1 MNLRMGISRA
11 NIQRNVEESEQA
23 SNFQTQTTSKCSER
37 PYRCQGAF
45 PSQKAPQLSSAL
57 RATPEDR
64 RTRKPSFPTAT
75 FHHHRCIP
83 PATRAS
89 LTVTEFAGS
98 SPPLDVVHGS
108 RPVSVLRDSSS
119 RTVTVLGVQ
128 AATEIAS
135 PTQVQ
140 KAAKFYSSVFQDLIA
155 ERFLNPFLVDTKA
168 LCDWVL
174 QGQRENH
181 RLEQTHPLPD
191 READPL
197 PEIVAKKKGYFNP
210 PPPPDREDNRSSCLP
225 YRSHVV
231 ATDREDYCLC
241 RRRSRLHPL
250 ISALFPTDLTPSPQT
265 EKTTVSVTA
274 AAISTPSSPPPSLQ
288 ISRRHPLTTFK
299 LRITG
304 F

>member
-1 MNLRMGISRA
+1 MKLRPIFEGEIEG
-11 NIQRNVEESEQA
+11 NGV
-23 SNFQTQTTSKCSER
+23 K
-37 PYRCQGAF
+37 
-45 PSQKAPQLSSAL
+45 K
-57 RATPEDR
+57 
-64 RTRKPSFPTAT
+64 
-75 FHHHRCIP
+75 
-83 PATRAS
+83 
-89 LTVTEFAGS
+89 S

-108 RPVSVLRDSSS
+108 RPVSVLWDSSS

-128 AATEIAS
+128 AATEVESQQITCSRRTKRPNIAS

-274 AAISTPSSPPPSLQ
+274 AAISTPSSPPLPYRS
-288 ISRRHPLTTFK
+288 HAVATN
-299 LRITG
+299 
-304 F
+304 